1 MSDITATHK
10 SAQSNNKEPSPLT
23 KQAERR
29 PSFRLRFVH
38 LDGSPDLINPPI
50 EEYPGEPFGT
60 LIRRARRAQHLRLAD
75 VAQQI
80 FKADGQA
87 ISLPYMSDLEHH
99 RCVPPSMFI
108 SQFAEVL
115 HIPEEVLY
123 FSLGRLPPD
132 LFQQKL
138 PPERIVQALQVFR
151 NALASSD
158 ES

>member
-10 SAQSNNKEPSPLT
+10 SAQSSNKEPSTLT
-23 KQAERR
+23 KWTKRR
-29 PSFRLRFVH
+29 PPFRLRFVH

-60 LIRRARRAQHLRLAD
+60 LIRRARHARHLRLAD

-99 RCVPPSMFI
+99 RCAPSPAFI

-132 LFQQKL
+132 LFQRKL
-138 PPERIVQALQVFR
+138 APERIVQAFQVFR
-151 NALASSD
+151 TALASSD